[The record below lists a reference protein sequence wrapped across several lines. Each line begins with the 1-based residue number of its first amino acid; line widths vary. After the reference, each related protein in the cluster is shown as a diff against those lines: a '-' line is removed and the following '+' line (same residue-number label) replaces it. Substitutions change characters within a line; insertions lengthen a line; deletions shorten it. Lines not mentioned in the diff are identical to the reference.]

1 MLLLG
6 EFIFELPWAAKRA
19 LSGGTKTKG
28 ESKIHRQIECYYIEI
43 HFYWKGEIMYFQEY
57 TCSPLNGCKFYIFYI
72 QFSPILGKI
81 KPTQF
86 LKTLFSFFLF
96 FKKKESWRSFF
107 LLFFLSFLTFYF
119 KDSDLEDMLYF
130 FHVLKR

>member
-72 QFSPILGKI
+72 QFSPIFGKI

-96 FKKKESWRSFF
+96 FLKKESWRSFF

-119 KDSDLEDMLYF
+119 KDSDLEDTLYF